1 MVRPL
6 STFARPASFGGL
18 SCENFLDNI
27 EKANPP
33 FSNEREAEHI
43 EDEFDLEAW
52 LADLLVNLYMTQQT
66 KNGRNG

>member
-1 MVRPL
+1 M
-6 STFARPASFGGL
+6 
-18 SCENFLDNI
+18 DNI